1 MNKQIEV
8 HVENMEA
15 SAHQPNQDDIT
26 IESQAEANIPNPEI
40 VYSAQKQRR
49 SNKSV
54 EEYGKNTFT
63 ASQTLRKEPSQI
75 SSELQDRIDDL
86 VRAETVQQP
95 RQPNQSQLKK
105 QQQPRYAVQ
114 YSEENQNDE
123 KLKSEMMDELGLD
136 DEES

>member
-1 MNKQIEV
+1 
-8 HVENMEA
+8 MET
-15 SAHQPNQDDIT
+15 SAYQANQDDIT
-26 IESQAEANIPNPEI
+26 IESQTEINLPNPEI

-86 VRAETVQQP
+86 VRAETVQ
-95 RQPNQSQLKK
+95 
-105 QQQPRYAVQ
+105 
-114 YSEENQNDE
+114 
-123 KLKSEMMDELGLD
+123 
-136 DEES
+136 

>member
-1 MNKQIEV
+1 
-8 HVENMEA
+8 META
-15 SAHQPNQDDIT
+15 AHQPKQDDIT
-26 IESQAEANIPNPEI
+26 IESQAGINLPNPEI

-95 RQPNQSQLKK
+95 RQPNQSLLKK
-105 QQQPRYAVQ
+105 QQQPRYGVQ